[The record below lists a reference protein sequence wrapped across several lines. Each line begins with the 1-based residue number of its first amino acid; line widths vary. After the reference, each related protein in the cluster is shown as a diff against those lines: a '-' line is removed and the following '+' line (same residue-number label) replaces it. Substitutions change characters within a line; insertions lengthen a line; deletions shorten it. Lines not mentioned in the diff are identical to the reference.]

1 MNTEKS
7 GLISLEE
14 AAAYL
19 GLQPRTLY
27 KLLDRSRLRLKGIP
41 VQGPTIR
48 FFQAR
53 PRGAIYFRREWLD
66 AYIAAGTHKPEAV
79 PLVTKTAPAVMAAAA
94 EPTVPVPASRTRF
107 GFIPELWEP

>member
-1 MNTEKS
+1 MNT
-7 GLISLEE
+7 GLLSLDQ

-19 GLQPRTLY
+19 GSTPSRLRE
-27 KLLDRSRLRLKGIP
+27 LLDRSRLRLRGIP

-53 PRGAIYFRREWLD
+53 PRGSIYFRQAWLD
-66 AYIAAGTHKPEAV
+66 AYIDAGTHKPEAV
-79 PLVTKTAPAVMAAAA
+79 PLVTKTAPAVMAPAA